1 MHEIKSLILDMDGV
15 LWHGETPQPGIDKF
29 FARLNSLDL
38 PFVLAT
44 NNAMRVASQY
54 TEKLARFG
62 VDVNPNRI
70 LTSSEATAS
79 YIEHVHPTVKTVYV
93 VGESGLIRAMETQ
106 GFKVFGP
113 EQVRNGETAEAVV
126 AGLTRDSLTYELLAM
141 GSRLLN
147 EGALFIATNIDA
159 TYPTETGPLPGAGAI
174 IAVLEVSSGISPTVI
189 GKPNPHMFEEALRR
203 LGPAATG
210 AAMVGDRLT
219 TDIAGGNAAGIST
232 ILVLSGVS
240 TEKEIETSGIRPTY
254 VFRDITDLGE
264 ALAVR

>member
-1 MHEIKSLILDMDGV
+1 MQNIKSLILDMDGV

-29 FARLNSLDL
+29 FARLDAISM
-38 PFVLAT
+38 PYVLAT

-62 VDVNPNRI
+62 VKVDPDQI

-79 YIEHVHPTVKTVYV
+79 YIEHVHPTVETVYV
-93 VGESGLIRAMETQ
+93 VGESGLKRAMKAQ
-106 GFKVFGP
+106 GFKVIGP
-113 EQVRNGETAEAVV
+113 EQVRNGDSAEAVV

-147 EGALFIATNIDA
+147 EGSLFIATNVDA

-174 IAVLEVSSGISPTVI
+174 VAVLEVSSGRSPIVI

-219 TDIAGGNAAGIST
+219 TDIAGGKAAGIST
-232 ILVLSGVS
+232 VLVLSGVS
-240 TEKEIETSGIRPTY
+240 TEEEIETSGIQPTF
-254 VFRDITDLGE
+254 VVRDITDLGE
-264 ALAVR
+264 ALANR

>member
-1 MHEIKSLILDMDGV
+1 MRKIESLILDMDGV

-29 FARLNSLDL
+29 FSRLDDLSL
-38 PFVLAT
+38 PYVLAT

-62 VDVNPNRI
+62 VTVAPERI

-79 YIEHVHPTVKTVYV
+79 YIERIHSAVETVYV
-93 VGESGLIRAMETQ
+93 VGESGLHRAMTMQ
-106 GFKVFGP
+106 GFRVIGP
-113 EQVRNGETAEAVV
+113 EQVRDGETAEAVV
-126 AGLTRDSLTYELLAM
+126 AGLTRGSLTYELLAM
-141 GSRLLN
+141 GTSLLN
-147 EGALFIATNIDA
+147 KGALFIATNIDA

-174 IAVLEVSSGISPTVI
+174 VSVLEVASGRSPTVI

-203 LGPAATG
+203 LGPAAAG

-219 TDIAGGNAAGIST
+219 TDIAGGNAVGIST

-240 TEKEIETSGIRPTY
+240 TEEDIETSGIRPNH
-254 VFRDITDLGE
+254 VVRDITALGE
-264 ALAVR
+264 ALAAR

>member
-1 MHEIKSLILDMDGV
+1 MDGV

-106 GFKVFGP
+106 GFKVIGP

-141 GSRLLN
+141 GSR
-147 EGALFIATNIDA
+147 
-159 TYPTETGPLPGAGAI
+159 
-174 IAVLEVSSGISPTVI
+174 
-189 GKPNPHMFEEALRR
+189 
-203 LGPAATG
+203 
-210 AAMVGDRLT
+210 
-219 TDIAGGNAAGIST
+219 
-232 ILVLSGVS
+232 
-240 TEKEIETSGIRPTY
+240 
-254 VFRDITDLGE
+254 
-264 ALAVR
+264 